1 MSKARILVVEDN
13 DDVRTMYGML
23 LRSWGYEIYEAPNGT
38 EGLEKARF
46 LRPDLIILD
55 VMMPDIDGYEV
66 CQRLRE
72 DPEFH
77 TIPIIFVTALG
88 GIDDRVKAY
97 TTGADDFITKGQI
110 SRKELD
116 VRIQAAL
123 ARNQR
128 IQQSAKSQ
136 ATAGEPP
143 RPPQGIVVGISS
155 LRGGVGVSSIALNL
169 AAMAAHN
176 SERPV
181 LLVDMAFPIGSLGLW
196 SGFSGSRHVVELL
209 NQHAFDM
216 NRTLI
221 NHYSV
226 QHVQGFFIIPGP
238 TGLVNF
244 HQIQAGTVLRFISLL
259 RESGYYAILDL
270 GRGTLPFIW
279 GVPKACDW
287 NVVVTDDDP
296 TARHLAGLYLKALG
310 EHGVDQRSLLLVY
323 NDRQQRDVSTGIGL
337 PRPPDVVIPYHP
349 DISTLPED
357 NPVASLWDIVQR
369 SLLQEEIAVQKH
381 RL

>member
-38 EGLEKARF
+38 EGLEKARQ
-46 LRPDLIILD
+46 LHPDLIILD

-128 IQQSAKSQ
+128 IQQSVKPAETVEK
-136 ATAGEPP
+136 AP
-143 RPPQGIVVGISS
+143 RPPRGIVTTVAS

-169 AAMAAHN
+169 ANMAAHH

-196 SGFSGSRHVVELL
+196 SGFSGSRHIIELL
-209 NQHAFDM
+209 NQHVTDLDT
-216 NRTLI
+216 TLV

-238 TGLVNF
+238 SSMVNLF
-244 HQIQAGTVLRFISLL
+244 QVQPTSVQRFISLL
-259 RESGYYAILDL
+259 RENGYYAILDL
-270 GRGTLPFIW
+270 GRATLPLLW
-279 GVPKACDW
+279 GVPKLCDW
-287 NVVVTDDDP
+287 NVIVTDDDP
-296 TARHLAGLYLKALG
+296 TARHMAGLHLKALA
-310 EHGVDQRSLLLVY
+310 EQGVDQRTLLLAY
-323 NDRQQRDVSTGIGL
+323 NDRNQKSFSSGIGL

-349 DISTLPED
+349 DITSLPED
-357 NPVASLWDIVQR
+357 NPTANLWEITQR
-369 SLLQEEIAVQKH
+369 SLVQEEMTLQKH

>member
-1 MSKARILVVEDN
+1 MAKARILVVEDN

-38 EGLEKARF
+38 EGLEKART
-46 LRPDLIILD
+46 LHPDLIILD

-77 TIPIIFVTALG
+77 SIPIIFVTALG

-116 VRIQAAL
+116 VRIQAAF

-128 IQQSAKSQ
+128 IQQSIRPSESAS
-136 ATAGEPP
+136 TPP
-143 RPPQGIVVGISS
+143 PKGIIVGLSS
-155 LRGGVGVSSIALNL
+155 LRGGVGVSSIAINL
-169 AAMAAHN
+169 ANMAAHH
-176 SERPV
+176 SDRPV
-181 LLVDMAFPIGSLGLW
+181 LLVDMAFPIGSIGLW
-196 SGFSGSRHVVELL
+196 SGFSGSRHIVELL
-209 NQHAFDM
+209 NQHALDM
-216 NRTLI
+216 NQTLI

-238 TGLVNF
+238 AHLVNLS
-244 HQIQAGTVLRFISLL
+244 QIQAGTVARFVGLL
-259 RESGYYAILDL
+259 RELGYYAILDL
-270 GRGTLPFIW
+270 GRSTLPHIW
-279 GVPKACDW
+279 GLPKMCDW

-296 TARHLAGLYLKALG
+296 TSRHLAGLHLKSLADY
-310 EHGVDQRSLLLVY
+310 GVDQRTLLLAY
-323 NDRQQRDVSTGIGL
+323 NDRNQRGAGANIGL
-337 PRPPDVVIPYHP
+337 PRPPDVLIPYTP
-349 DISTLPED
+349 DISSLPED
-357 NPVASLWDIVQR
+357 NPTATLWEIVQR
-369 SLLQEEIAVQKH
+369 SLLHEEIVLQKH
-381 RL
+381 RSQS